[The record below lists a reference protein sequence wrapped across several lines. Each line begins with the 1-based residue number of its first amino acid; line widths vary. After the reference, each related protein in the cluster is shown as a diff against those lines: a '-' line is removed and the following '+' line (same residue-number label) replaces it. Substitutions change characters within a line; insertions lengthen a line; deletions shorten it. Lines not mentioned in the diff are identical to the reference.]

1 MQVKVTGRFKET
13 YSRIRL
19 EIKISKISFFGILW
33 IKFE

>member
-1 MQVKVTGRFKET
+1 MQVKLQEDLKT